1 MRPAA
6 AAGFETVSGKAGALQ
21 ALFKASGGGASIDVY
36 RDELP
41 LEVSLAYEPV
51 RDLGLRAAEL
61 LAHIPSNEL
70 LLAISRGARRVQ
82 ALPLSSPLM
91 RVAAAVEAL
100 MRTAHE
106 WEALA
111 PARYSLA
118 DHTARLSS
126 LVTRWRHMELD
137 GWRLLLD
144 RTAHEHCV
152 VTMTKKKLI
161 NTIFIQSKK
170 HNSSQPTTCEIEI
183 EKSTTVTSWK

>member
-1 MRPAA
+1 MRAPFSVSPSSCAVRPAA

-21 ALFKASGGGASIDVY
+21 ALFKASGGGASI
-36 RDELP
+36 DELP

-82 ALPLSSPLM
+82 ALPLSTPLM

-144 RTAHEHCV
+144 RTAHEHRLRARRIWFALHGMLQQYRTNIHC
-152 VTMTKKKLI
+152 
-161 NTIFIQSKK
+161 Q
-170 HNSSQPTTCEIEI
+170 
-183 EKSTTVTSWK
+183 